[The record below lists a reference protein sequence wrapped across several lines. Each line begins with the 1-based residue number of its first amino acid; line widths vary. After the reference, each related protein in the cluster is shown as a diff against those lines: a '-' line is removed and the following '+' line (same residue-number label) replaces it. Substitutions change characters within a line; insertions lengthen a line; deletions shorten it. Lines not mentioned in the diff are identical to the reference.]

1 MLYLLDAGAILN
13 APGFRFSRE
22 HKYLTTD
29 AVSGEMRDLISR
41 NFIQAAIAQKSL
53 GVQNPDAQAL
63 AQISKK
69 AGELGLRLSSADK
82 SILALALELRSRK
95 RSFTLITD
103 DKSVQNLASVLKFR
117 FIDVLHGRISET
129 LKFSKNCPVCGKEYS
144 SYVEDCEDCGAR
156 LQKER
161 KKIIGR

>member
-13 APGFRFSRE
+13 APGFRFSSE

-29 AVSGEMRDLISR
+29 AVAGEMRDLVSR
-41 NFIQAAIAQKSL
+41 NFIQAAIGQKSL
-53 GVQNPDAQAL
+53 SIRNPESAAL
-63 AQISKK
+63 KEISLRSK
-69 AGELGLRLSSADK
+69 ELGLRLSDADK

-103 DKSVQNLASVLKFR
+103 DRSVQNLASALKFR

-129 LKFSKNCPVCGKEYS
+129 LKFSKNCPVCGKEYT
-144 SYVEDCEDCGAR
+144 SYVEECEDCGTR
-156 LQKER
+156 LIRGR
-161 KKIIGR
+161 KRL

>member
-1 MLYLLDAGAILN
+1 MLYILDAGAILN

-29 AVSGEMRDLISR
+29 AVVSEMRDLISR
-41 NFIQAAIAQKSL
+41 NFIQAAIEQKSL
-53 GVQNPDAQAL
+53 GIINPESGAIGK
-63 AQISKK
+63 ISASSKQ
-69 AGELGLRLSSADK
+69 LGLRLSNADK
-82 SILALALELRSRK
+82 SILALALDMRSKK

-103 DKSVQNLASVLKFR
+103 DKSVQNVCSVLKFR

-144 SYVEDCEDCGAR
+144 NYVEECEDCGAR
-156 LQKER
+156 LIRGR
-161 KKIIGR
+161 KRL